1 MTEIGS
7 NSYIKVDKFFVV
19 RNIGTK
25 TIKELK

>member
-1 MTEIGS
+1 MSKNGRYS
-7 NSYIKVDKFFVV
+7 SKKVDKFFVV